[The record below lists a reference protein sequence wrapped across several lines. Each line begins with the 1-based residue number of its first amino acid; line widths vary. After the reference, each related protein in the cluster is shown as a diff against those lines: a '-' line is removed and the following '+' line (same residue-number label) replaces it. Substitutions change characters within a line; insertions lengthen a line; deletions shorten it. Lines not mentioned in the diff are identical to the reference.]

1 MAELMLVFGLIAGVA
16 GLAGLAML
24 SVNVLLWLAG
34 ILFVL
39 GFVVGV
45 GAGVIYHIKLY
56 QVLTPRGELSEG
68 WLWKPYRDHDKL
80 REDERGRI
88 LIWWYLG
95 GLGFMGV
102 VGSGLVGG
110 VAAIRLFLTASSMG

>member
-1 MAELMLVFGLIAGVA
+1 MAELLLVVGLIAGVA

-24 SVNVLLWLAG
+24 SVNTLLWVAG
-34 ILFVL
+34 ILFIT
-39 GFVVGV
+39 GFVVGG
-45 GAGVIYHIKLY
+45 GAGGVYHVKLY
-56 QVLTPRGELSEG
+56 RVLTPRGELSAG

-80 REDERGRI
+80 KDHERSSV

-95 GLGFMGV
+95 GVGFMVV

-110 VAAIRLFLTASSMG
+110 VAAIRLFLTTSGLG